1 MQSLQFKKNNNMK
14 AFYQTK
20 PSKNAFVALGG
31 EIAICIDWQAVQEK
45 IGDNTVNGFGCMQLN
60 FRDTELANDVAIERF
75 VREKYSQS
83 EEFALINAYQAS
95 VTGIAKDAEKEQE
108 YRDFLTWRE
117 SMRTQVKAAL
127 ADYTASKQTET
138 QTETES

>member
-1 MQSLQFKKNNNMK
+1 MK

-31 EIAICIDWQAVQEK
+31 EIAICIDWKSVQEK
-45 IGDNTVNGFGCMQLN
+45 IGDNNVNGFDCIQLN
-60 FRDTELANDVAIERF
+60 FRDTELTNDVAIERF

-95 VTGIAKDAEKEQE
+95 TAGIAKDAEKEQE
-108 YRDFLTWRE
+108 YLDFLAWRE

-127 ADYTASKQTET
+127 ADYTASTPTET
-138 QTETES
+138 QTPETEA